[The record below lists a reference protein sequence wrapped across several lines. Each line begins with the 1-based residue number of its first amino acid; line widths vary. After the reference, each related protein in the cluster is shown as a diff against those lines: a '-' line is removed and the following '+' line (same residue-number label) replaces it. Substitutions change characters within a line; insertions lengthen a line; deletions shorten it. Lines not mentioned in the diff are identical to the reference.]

1 MNQFQKLFGWSWS
14 ILVVCALAFAM
25 GGCEG
30 DDGAQGPPGADG
42 ADGTNGTDGTDGAD
56 ALVIPLESCGVCHG
70 PENFGDAAALH
81 AVTGIAAVS
90 DVTFLDVAGD
100 LQVSFNLA
108 VDGVAVVEPPA
119 VDSTYVFTAADS
131 TTIRLDPAT
140 NPITIA
146 PGAAGGD
153 FIATISGGT
162 ALAGEAARFYLRL
175 GMQGVVSGDFPAA
188 ALPNIASNDSCTG
201 CHGPKGLTVHA
212 RYGYPGMEAS
222 ECVVCHKAQEG
233 IWNEDG
239 VPRFEY
245 SFVGIVHGIHNAHD
259 RYGGFT
265 YGDHEFK
272 TTYPSYMTNCSVC
285 HSADEIVAG
294 ELTQLTAANSMP
306 VSGEGCLSCHGGM
319 EAWSPWP
326 AGLEFHLTNITDPL
340 THDCQSQCHEPM
352 GAAQTKIVVADFH
365 NGIETER
372 HGWILDGEDVS
383 LTEGAL
389 FDWRITGVEVI
400 DDGANLAVSW
410 AADYGDPAAGV
421 DPCNDTVAAGEP
433 VFFLGPN
440 LEEMTMYRN
449 YAQGDDFLLGPG
461 SSPGA
466 PSSVD
471 LDATN
476 TTCQDGIAT
485 TVLAVDAVTAMKG
498 RVALGGKPLVVAP
511 EGLAGLPGVPAVIE
525 ARVPTPTFDFLLAD
539 GSAAPARRAVVDTG
553 KCLGCHVGSLYQHG
567 GDRVDNVDMCLMC
580 HNVASNEQNVREGMG
595 LVDAADTY
603 DGKVGETYGMKTMLH
618 RVHSANWEFKGDRF
632 NAPYL
637 VYRNRGIYAF
647 AKEGDFPPNWDTGA
661 ACTDRYGRPGTIVSG
676 ADPALTTACQVHNFE
691 APTFPRSLN
700 ECAACHDA
708 KFASVIPDQMIAMA
722 TTVEAG
728 AAPWN
733 VYLDDVLQGAAT
745 TACIT
750 CHYSSSTK
758 GHAYLNSWAPQEFP
772 EGRQTIIDAVN

>member
-1 MNQFQKLFGWSWS
+1 MNQLHKLLRWAWS
-14 ILVVCALAFAM
+14 ILVVCTLAFAM

-42 ADGTNGTDGTDGAD
+42 ADGTNGTDGADGAD

-70 PENFGDAAALH
+70 TESFAD
-81 AVTGIAAVS
+81 AVTAHA
-90 DVTFLDVAGD
+90 LDPIESVRN
-100 LQVSFNLA
+100 VE
-108 VDGVAVVEPPA
+108 VAVVDA
-119 VDSTYVFTAADS
+119 DLVVTFDLYVDDVLTAGYNNPQRGYRNDGTTR
-131 TTIRLDPAT
+131 TTITDDLSLEDLGGGSYAMT
-140 NPITIA
+140 VA
-146 PGAAGGD
+146 GGAAQADTPNRYLFRVYIGEDRTTRVYFYAD
-153 FIATISGGT
+153 FPVSPFGPQA
-162 ALAGEAARFYLRL
+162 
-175 GMQGVVSGDFPAA
+175 VSGPACE
-188 ALPNIASNDSCTG
+188 S
-201 CHGPKGLTVHA
+201 CHGPEGINVHGGKTFQA
-212 RYGYPGMEAS
+212 ADGIEPCR
-222 ECVVCHKAQEG
+222 VCH
-233 IWNEDG
+233 DG
-239 VPRFEY
+239 NSAGPIAVR
-245 SFVGIVHGIHNAHD
+245 VHQYHAGHRDPI
-259 RYGGFT
+259 
-265 YGDHEFK
+265 
-272 TTYPSYMTNCSVC
+272 TYPTYMTNCSVC
-285 HSADEIVAG
+285 HSPDEIVVD
-294 ELTQLTAANSMP
+294 ELTQLAAANSMP
-306 VSGEGCLSCHGGM
+306 VSGVGCLSCHGEMDNEYWNFEG
-319 EAWSPWP
+319 
-326 AGLEFHLTNITDPL
+326 GLSFHLTNITDPL
-340 THDCQSQCHEPM
+340 TYDCQTQCHEPT
-352 GAAQTKIVVADFH
+352 GAAQTKVVVTQFH

-372 HGWILDGEDVS
+372 HGWILDGEDAS